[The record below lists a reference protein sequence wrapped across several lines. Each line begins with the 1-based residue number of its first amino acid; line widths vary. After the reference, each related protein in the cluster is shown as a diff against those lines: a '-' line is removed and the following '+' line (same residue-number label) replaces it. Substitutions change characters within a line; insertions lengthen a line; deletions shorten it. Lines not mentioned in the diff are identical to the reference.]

1 MLAVLALPE
10 DGQQLPPPDNVLDLQ
25 QTFPS
30 EVRSDE
36 RASGPLP
43 GHPENRSQDTELEPW
58 ARILPACVARATTV
72 PPTAWTVKMK
82 VHKEQICNV

>member
-43 GHPENRSQDTELEPW
+43 GHPENRSRDTELEP
-58 ARILPACVARATTV
+58 
-72 PPTAWTVKMK
+72 
-82 VHKEQICNV
+82 